1 MAVLKMLYIYTVFV
15 NIMNNTPKE
24 IPKCYLGP
32 LMKRILKLEILPL
45 I

>member
-15 NIMNNTPKE
+15 NIMNTAKE
-24 IPKCYLGP
+24 IPKCYLVP
-32 LMKRILKLEILPL
+32 LMKRILKLEMLPL